1 MKREKTDAGEKYQRK
16 HRRVRLKPNG
26 FTLIELVAVVAVLAL
41 LASLAA
47 PQVVK
52 ALNLSKEKACMANV
66 KLIEDAANLYAANE
80 PNPVTLTGDN
90 IITTLQGAKY
100 LQRGEFKCPVDGK
113 SYTLSGDA
121 TNGYTVTCPNNCDG
135 K

>member
-1 MKREKTDAGEKYQRK
+1 MRRGKGDAREKYQRK
-16 HRRVRLKPNG
+16 HRRVRAKANG

-80 PNPVTLTGDN
+80 PNPVTLTAEN
-90 IITTLQGAKY
+90 IITTLKSAGY
-100 LQRGEFKCPVDGK
+100 LQRGEFKCPVDGE

-121 TNGYTVTCPNNCDG
+121 TNGYTVSCNNNCDG